1 MLLAQSNNFLL
12 NSYKLVPSIVGFMK
26 IIVMG
31 LRFCC
36 GNVCGKYIYVQVI
49 KQPPA
54 LTVSE
59 VANKCQANTGL
70 TSVTRLP

>member
-54 LTVSE
+54 LTVVVRCFDNRQLIIKE
-59 VANKCQANTGL
+59 GT
-70 TSVTRLP
+70 